1 MTFTVKES
9 MHFVEQKY
17 KFQKNET
24 EPKMENTTHSFTE
37 KRTLS
42 FSSYKNRKL
51 KMELWW
57 VEAPERKKLAFFVS
71 FILSEEN
78 FL

>member
-1 MTFTVKES
+1 MCVFSIILVLKGIMTFTVKES

-17 KFQKNET
+17 KLKKTET

-37 KRTLS
+37 KRTMS

-51 KMELWW
+51 KM
-57 VEAPERKKLAFFVS
+57 K
-71 FILSEEN
+71 I
-78 FL
+78 

>member
-51 KMELWW
+51 KMEL
-57 VEAPERKKLAFFVS
+57 
-71 FILSEEN
+71 
-78 FL
+78 